1 MKNLNRNIYLL
12 LIGIIEAI
20 FIIYTVVMS
29 RRENIETE
37 ELVFGCCSM
46 AIMTAICIVVA
57 FINKIGKKKEESP
70 KLDLIEVPRARE
82 GVIFEVLTLLIIAV
96 AWTVAIVTNR
106 FWMMEGSFFFL
117 EPVTMFILT
126 ILAITVL
133 WIVYMPRFLSMVRRH
148 THVKQVALEV
158 LMCRVLAVE
167 LALFVLGYALPLG
180 DLSTGFFY
188 QTIIFYIAGA
198 VLLVTIAVFRYLIYK
213 AQSNPEDIE
222 HDAVV
227 DGSNINQVRTRNTV
241 VGIMI
246 EVLVAVL
253 VVLAWVLGAKNGVFT
268 QDYYHNNLNYD
279 RRLSCL
285 VFFTILIIWML
296 WRAHRPDEIIKKGK
310 WPKVTNLKQA
320 RLATWVFRVYA
331 IIIAIFMLL
340 IPFQR
345 FNAIWL
351 TLGMAVVTF
360 ITGLIF
366 IILIRRAKD
375 NPVH

>member
-213 AQSNPEDIE
+213 AQSNPENIE

-268 QDYYHNNLNYD
+268 QDYTYFNYD
-279 RRLSCL
+279 NRLSTL
-285 VFFTILIIWML
+285 VFSTFLIIWTL
-296 WRAHRPDEIIKKGK
+296 WQAHRSNEITENGK
-310 WPKVTNLKQA
+310 WPKLTNLKQA
-320 RLATWVFRVYA
+320 KLINWLYRVEA
-331 IIIAIFMLL
+331 VIIALFMML

-345 FNAIWL
+345 FNATWL
-351 TLGMAVVTF
+351 ICGMAVATMISGIVF
-360 ITGLIF
+360 L
-366 IILIRRAKD
+366 ILIHRAKE
-375 NPVH
+375 